1 MADAAPSSR
10 KPRPKVRALKD
21 HEPLFHLDIEKAEGL
36 MREMSAMEREEYR
49 IFSEFV
55 DLIRWPLAR
64 AAGTGTTEAEAKDML
79 ESLERVMSDFLM
91 GMVKQRDEAR
101 HLMAAAVAAM
111 RLYRTRQMK
120 ADGLPQA

>member
-21 HEPLFHLDIEKAEGL
+21 HDPLFRLDIEKAEGL
-36 MREMSAMEREEYR
+36 LREMSAMEREEYR

-55 DLIRWPLAR
+55 DLLRCPLAR
-64 AAGTGTTEAEAKDML
+64 AAGMGTTEAEAKDML
-79 ESLERVMSDFLM
+79 ESLQRALSDFLM

-111 RLYRTRQMK
+111 RLYRTRRAK
-120 ADGLPQA
+120 ADVLPQA